1 MSTSPVTSG
10 ATGANGAV
18 TDSSSSQA
26 GSANS
31 LDNVDTSQFLKMMLT
46 EMQNQDPLNPM
57 QTSQIMDELGQMQ
70 QITAS
75 NKLTSTLDAMALGQ
89 SLSNATS
96 LIGKNIDGIDDS
108 GNPAAGVVSKVSIA
122 NNAAKIYVG
131 SQVLSLNN
139 VQDVLPN

>member
-1 MSTSPVTSG
+1 MATSPVTSG
-10 ATGANGAV
+10 ANGLV
-18 TDSSSSQA
+18 TDSPNSQSNA
-26 GSANS
+26 TNK

-75 NKLTSTLDAMALGQ
+75 NKLTSTLDGMALGQ

-108 GNPAAGVVSKVSIA
+108 GNPAAGVVSKVSIS
-122 NNAAKIYVG
+122 NNMAKIYVG
-131 SQVLSLNN
+131 SQVVSLSN